1 MFPLGRVRKRDQKR
15 RIFFLSVCLPK
26 KTVDISRRHHWL
38 LREMTS
44 YKQAQKFH
52 IDDAPLPRS
61 GLGF

>member
-1 MFPLGRVRKRDQKR
+1 MFPLARVRKRDQKR
-15 RIFFLSVCLPK
+15 RIFFLSVCFPK

-52 IDDAPLPRS
+52 IDDAPIPRS